1 MIKMLSIGNSFS
13 QDALFYF
20 KGMADAAGI
29 GVEVWHLCIGGCS
42 LERHYNNMMADIP
55 EYGFSVDGEARPN
68 ARLSEVIETQQFD
81 IVTIQ
86 QVSHMSG
93 LYSTYHPY
101 VDELSAYIRKHQ
113 PSAKLWWH
121 KTWAYE
127 KDSSHSGFAAYCKNQ
142 QVMYG
147 AICKVCDKITA
158 EMKFDGVIPSGD
170 VIQALRETPEF
181 NYPQEPSLCRD
192 GFHMHLLYG
201 RYAVAATW
209 FETLLGGNI
218 LESRFATFDER
229 VGALGEAA
237 MHRIEVIKQT
247 VHELCSK

>member
-20 KGMADAAGI
+20 KGLADDAGI
-29 GVEVWHLCIGGCS
+29 EVDVWHMCIGGCS
-42 LERHYNNMMADIP
+42 LERHYNNMMADLP
-55 EYGFSVDGEARPN
+55 EYNFSVNGEVRP
-68 ARLSEVIETQQFD
+68 AATLSEVIEKEKFD

-101 VDELSAYIRKHQ
+101 VDTLAAYIRKHQ
-113 PSAKLWWH
+113 PNAKLWWH

-127 KDSSHSGFAAYCKNQ
+127 IDSSHAGFAPYSKSQ
-142 QVMYG
+142 DIMYK
-147 AICKVCDKITA
+147 AICKVVEKVND
-158 EMKFDGVIPSGD
+158 EMKFDGIIPSGD
-170 VIQALRETPEF
+170 VIQTLRSRPEF

-201 RYAVAATW
+201 RYAVGATW

-218 LESRFATFDER
+218 LESKFNSFDER
-229 VGALGEAA
+229 VGELGETAL
-237 MHRIEVIKQT
+237 HRIEVIKQT
-247 VHELCSK
+247 VHEICSK

>member
-20 KGMADAAGI
+20 RGLADDAGI
-29 GVEVWHLCIGGCS
+29 EVDVWHMCIGGCS
-42 LERHYNNMMADIP
+42 LERHYNNMMGDMAI
-55 EYGFSVDGEARPN
+55 YGFSVNGERRPD
-68 ARLSEVIETQQFD
+68 AALSEVIETEQFD

-101 VDELSAYIRKHQ
+101 VDALAEYIRKHQ
-113 PSAKLWWH
+113 PNAKLWLH

-127 KDSSHSGFAAYCKNQ
+127 IDSGHSGFAAYMKNQ
-142 QVMYG
+142 DVMYK
-147 AICKVCDKITA
+147 AICNVYKKVA
-158 EMKFDGVIPSGD
+158 EEIKADGIIPSGD
-170 VIQALRETPEF
+170 VIQALRKTPEF

-218 LESRFATFDER
+218 LESNFATFDER
-229 VGALGEAA
+229 VGTLGQEAL
-237 MHRIEVIKQT
+237 HRIEVIKQT
-247 VHELCSK
+247 VHELCGE